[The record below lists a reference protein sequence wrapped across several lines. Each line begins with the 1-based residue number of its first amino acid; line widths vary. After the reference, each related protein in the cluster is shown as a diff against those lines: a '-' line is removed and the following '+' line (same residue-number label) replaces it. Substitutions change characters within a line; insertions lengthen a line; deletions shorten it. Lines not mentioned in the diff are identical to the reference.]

1 MIYNTA
7 IGMFYALGTRVTSS
21 RPGWYVPVFLGLCAA
36 GYGVSFVG
44 FDTLMTYVY
53 PVLGYLGL
61 AMVVLLV
68 GWWILSRTRLSE
80 ESETRDTV
88 RDLAEKRE
96 DGDGDLNA
104 EEEAAL
110 DRALDESD
118 ADNDKLEEQVVQEAT
133 GRDGDPQ

>member
-1 MIYNTA
+1 M
-7 IGMFYALGTRVTSS
+7 
-21 RPGWYVPVFLGLCAA
+21 
-36 GYGVSFVG
+36 
-44 FDTLMTYVY
+44 
-53 PVLGYLGL
+53 
-61 AMVVLLV
+61 VLLV

-133 GRDGDPQ
+133 GRDGGPEADPV